1 MDTITLTIPGVPI
14 AQPRQRHRTYQVGAR
29 TCTANYTPSKH
40 PVQQWKA
47 TVAIAWSDACDHEPL
62 NGPVR
67 LEVLFV
73 APRPQRLLTRA
84 WRHVLVWHEKKP
96 DLDNLLKALKD
107 ALTGLAWRDDSQ
119 VCQCYCEK
127 RYANHDEQP
136 HATITV
142 KEV

>member
-1 MDTITLTIPGVPI
+1 
-14 AQPRQRHRTYQVGAR
+14 
-29 TCTANYTPSKH
+29 
-40 PVQQWKA
+40 
-47 TVAIAWSDACDHEPL
+47 
-62 NGPVR
+62 
-67 LEVLFV
+67 
-73 APRPQRLLTRA
+73 
-84 WRHVLVWHEKKP
+84 VLVWHEKKP